1 MSGYAFIVMVGEVK
15 VNLYSNAF
23 TSESPV
29 FIGILNERWRLK
41 AKPQIGLEKMEIGA
55 SLCKIQ

>member
-29 FIGILNERWRLK
+29 FIGILNER
-41 AKPQIGLEKMEIGA
+41 
-55 SLCKIQ
+55 